1 MTFALKICRTM
12 DVVELWIDKAFFFNW
27 NNVFNWQQICKV
39 CLYVSQKLISHQ
51 KLLQDVPQVNLSSI
65 FTPTRFL
72 LCCHVIGWK
81 RRRIILWISFRNNYN
96 LKTFIGLIIIWFNI
110 RQSIEANG
118 ILTLNFQLETQHL
131 WKIHTMYC
139 HLNSYVRRSS

>member
-1 MTFALKICRTM
+1 MLWRYVELM

-39 CLYVSQKLISHQ
+39 CLYVSQKLICRQ

-65 FTPTRFL
+65 FTPTSFL
-72 LCCHVIGWK
+72 LYCHVIGRK
-81 RRRIILWISFRNNYN
+81 RCRIILWISFRNNYN
-96 LKTFIGLIIIWFNI
+96 LKNFIGLIIIWFNI
-110 RQSIEANG
+110 RQSIAANA
-118 ILTLNFQLETQHL
+118 ILTLKFPLETQHL

-139 HLNSYVRRSS
+139 HLHSYVRRSS